1 MTGDFRPLFAIIRN
15 CRITCHRSIF
25 WGSGGPV
32 SSAVIRGWC
41 VPFRASLVRA
51 GSREEERGRRVSG
64 QRPVSA
70 PPLLERSPGPGGRQ
84 QPGGWAGPGWREP
97 VPEVGGCDATPL
109 PLGGAPF
116 LLLRAVSPQRP
127 LSSPADDRGSW
138 ADREGLRVE
147 GREPGPVAAEW
158 PVLRPRGCEGPGGP
172 WWACPFVGMAG
183 PLGGALG
190 FDGFLTPRRI
200 QKHVSFWCLNT
211 VWGRLSFPESVSL
224 LQRVESRQ
232 PLSQVG

>member
-1 MTGDFRPLFAIIRN
+1 MEAVVTTAAFYSHALRCYLSLHDWRFQATFCYNKELQN
-15 CRITCHRSIF
+15 HRSIF

-32 SSAVIRGWC
+32 SSAVIREWC

-70 PPLLERSPGPGGRQ
+70 LPLLGRSPGPGGRQ

-116 LLLRAVSPQRP
+116 LLLWAVSPQWP
-127 LSSPADDRGSW
+127 LSSSADDRGSW

-147 GREPGPVAAEW
+147 GREPGPVAPEW

-172 WWACPFVGMAG
+172 WWACPFVGWPSRSAEPRALMDFSL
-183 PLGGALG
+183 PGG
-190 FDGFLTPRRI
+190 
-200 QKHVSFWCLNT
+200 
-211 VWGRLSFPESVSL
+211 
-224 LQRVESRQ
+224 SR
-232 PLSQVG
+232 SMFSSGA